1 MLVQEA
7 ANELIEMLLDV
18 GEEEIPE
25 KGMSTIFVLHLV
37 MPSIQPYVYG
47 INPSGAFLNK
57 STTETLEWNTLIHD
71 MTRIFGNDRNLA
83 IHSCIELFLLKFG
96 WF

>member
-25 KGMSTIFVLHLV
+25 KGISAIFVLHFGHAEHIAL
-37 MPSIQPYVYG
+37 
-47 INPSGAFLNK
+47 
-57 STTETLEWNTLIHD
+57 STRHQ
-71 MTRIFGNDRNLA
+71 A
-83 IHSCIELFLLKFG
+83 IWGLS
-96 WF
+96 